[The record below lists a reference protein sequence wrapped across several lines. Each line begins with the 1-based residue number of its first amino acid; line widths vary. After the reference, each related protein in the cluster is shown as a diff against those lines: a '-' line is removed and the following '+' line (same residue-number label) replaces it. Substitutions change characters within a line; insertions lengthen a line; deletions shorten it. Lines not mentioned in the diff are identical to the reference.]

1 LKCRNAAVVL
11 ALALCVAVVH
21 PPRLGA
27 QSSVDLSS
35 ADFFGAQT
43 LQRLDIDLHTADWAK
58 LKQDFQSNEYYP
70 ADITW
75 NGSTAHNAA
84 IRSRGVASRSGVKP
98 ALRLDFNHYA
108 SQQSFLGL
116 KSLVLDNL
124 VEDASGVHE
133 PASMWF
139 FARLGIPAPREVHI
153 MLYVNGEYYG
163 VYAAVESVDKTML
176 ARVLG
181 NEASGDQNDGYLYEF
196 NKVEEWWLSY
206 LGPDLDPYKRFFSAK
221 THETNTDET
230 LYRPIEN
237 IVRIVNEKPPE
248 ELAQSLDPFLD
259 LRAMTRYLAVQ
270 NFLSEFD
277 GFSGKWGINNFFLYR
292 LQHHD
297 QHIVIAWDDDLTFLD
312 PTYDL
317 MSYQENNVLV
327 RKLMAIPEYRGL
339 YFATLGEA
347 AHSADEDS
355 SDAQPGALEREV
367 RRELDLIDAAMLAD
381 THRPFSD
388 TEYNDARDAMK
399 VFPLRRI
406 RYVEC
411 EVARVT
417 GARPC
422 EEAAKLRK
430 RSGN

>member
-1 LKCRNAAVVL
+1 VTCRNAAVVL
-11 ALALCVAVVH
+11 ALALCVAVVS

-27 QSSVDLSS
+27 QSSVDPSS
-35 ADFFGAQT
+35 ADFFGAQA
-43 LQRLDIDLHTADWAK
+43 LQRLDIDLHTADWSK
-58 LKQDFQSNEYYP
+58 LKQDFQSNDYYP
-70 ADITW
+70 ADVSW
-75 NGSTAHNAA
+75 NGNKAYNAA
-84 IRSRGVASRSGVKP
+84 VRSRGVASRSGVKP

-124 VEDASGVHE
+124 VEDPSGVHE

-139 FARLGIPAPREVHI
+139 FARLAIPAPREVHI
-153 MLYVNGEYYG
+153 VLYVNGEFSG
-163 VYAAVESVDKTML
+163 LYAAVEPVDKTFL

-181 NEASGDQNDGYLYEF
+181 NDTSGEQNDGYLYEF
-196 NKVEEWWLSY
+196 NKVEEWWLTY
-206 LGPDLDPYKRFFSAK
+206 LGPDLDAYKRFFSAK
-221 THETNTDET
+221 THESNTDET

-237 IVRIVNEKPPE
+237 IVRLINEKPPE
-248 ELAQSLDPFLD
+248 ELSQSLDPFLD

-270 NFLSEFD
+270 NFLGEID
-277 GFSGKWGINNFFLYR
+277 GLSGKWGINNFYLYR

-297 QHIVIAWDDDLTFLD
+297 QHIVIAWDDDLTFVD
-312 PTYDL
+312 PSFDL
-317 MSYQENNVLV
+317 TSYQENNVLV

-339 YFATLGEA
+339 YFATLDEA
-347 AHSADEDS
+347 AHSAEDGS
-355 SDAQPGALEREV
+355 SDGQPGSLEREI
-367 RRELDLIDAAMLAD
+367 RRELELIDAAMLAD
-381 THRPFSD
+381 TRRPFTD
-388 TEYNDARDAMK
+388 TEFLDARDSMK

-422 EEAAKLRK
+422 EEAAQAQR
-430 RSGN
+430 RRGR

>member
-1 LKCRNAAVVL
+1 MKWRNAAVVL
-11 ALALCVAVVH
+11 ALALCVTVVRS
-21 PPRLGA
+21 PRLGA

-35 ADFFGAQT
+35 VDFFGAQT
-43 LQRLDIDLHTADWAK
+43 LQRLDIDLHSADWAK
-58 LKQDFQSNEYYP
+58 LKQEFQSNEYYP

-75 NGSTAHNAA
+75 NGTKAYNAA

-98 ALRLDFNHYA
+98 ALRLDFNHY
-108 SQQSFLGL
+108 SSLQSFLGL

-153 MLYVNGEYYG
+153 MLYVNGEYSG

-181 NEASGDQNDGYLYEF
+181 NEINGDQNDGYLYEF

-206 LGPDLDPYKRFFSAK
+206 LGPDLDAYKRFFSAK

-237 IVRIVNEKPPE
+237 IVRIVNEKPAE
-248 ELAQSLDPFLD
+248 ELAQSLEPYLD

-270 NFLSEFD
+270 NFLGELD
-277 GFSGKWGINNFFLYR
+277 GFSGRWGVNNFYLYR

-312 PTYDL
+312 PSYDL
-317 MSYQENNVLV
+317 MSYQDNNVLV

-339 YFATLGEA
+339 YFATLDEA
-347 AHSADEDS
+347 AHSADEGA
-355 SDAQPGALEREV
+355 SDGEPGALEREI
-367 RRELDLIDAAMLAD
+367 RRELDLIDPAMLAD
-381 THRPFSD
+381 TLRPF
-388 TEYNDARDAMK
+388 TNAEYLDARDAMK

-411 EVARVT
+411 EVARIT

-422 EEAAKLRK
+422 GEAAEPLK
-430 RSGN
+430 RRGN